1 VLTLDTYAALSDLD
15 MGSWFSPFHFRGEP
29 MLRFE
34 DLLSEFGGAFTY
46 HAEVKEPVPGLTEFI
61 LALIA
66 KHKLESRTIVTS
78 FHFEAVLEVKE
89 MAPALPVGW
98 LIGAGDFH
106 TENIAKTK
114 AAGFDQLCPPVSEL
128 TTERVSKA
136 HDHIAEVRAHS
147 VRGVSDMLRVIE
159 TGCDSMTINWPDWL
173 VHS

>member
-1 VLTLDTYAALSDLD
+1 

-114 AAGFDQLCPPVSEL
+114 AAGFDQL
-128 TTERVSKA
+128 
-136 HDHIAEVRAHS
+136 
-147 VRGVSDMLRVIE
+147 
-159 TGCDSMTINWPDWL
+159 
-173 VHS
+173 